1 MLRIGFLASH
11 RGTNMQAVV
20 DACAEGKIRAQPAVL
35 ISNNRSSRALQRA
48 ATAGFPGYF
57 LDHDALSESKDLDR
71 VMLEIL
77 QRHQVD
83 LVVLTGYLKKV
94 GPETLAAFRGR
105 MINIH
110 PSLLPRHGGRGMY
123 GLRVHEAVLAAG
135 DAVTGVTIHYVDAEY
150 DQGAEI
156 AQRTVGVDPGD
167 TPKML
172 AERVLKV
179 EHELLVETVGRIA
192 LESGP

>member
-11 RGTNMQAVV
+11 RGSNMQAVV

-35 ISNNRSSRALQRA
+35 ISNNRSARALQRA
-48 ATAGFPGYF
+48 AASGFPGYF
-57 LDHDALSESKDLDR
+57 LDDDALSESKNLDR

-77 QRHQVD
+77 RRHQVD

-94 GPETLAAFRGR
+94 GPETLSAFRGR

-123 GLRVHEAVLAAG
+123 GLGVHEAVLAAG

-150 DQGAEI
+150 DQGAVI